1 MNKRIKK
8 KIAKMYLRKI
18 KKGYKGCGIFF
29 FTKED
34 EKRNGLE
41 KRMILGALPSE
52 TPILLSNNR
61 EDWKRMGITNR
72 EEFNYFKKIGFIGT
86 ILSYPNKPATDAQIL
101 DSYNDRN
108 FKNGIE
114 IDFSER
120 TGLGAWYINPFMVR
134 TIY

>member
-8 KIAKMYLRKI
+8 KVAKRYLRKI
-18 KKGYKGCGIFF
+18 EKGYKGCGIFF
-29 FTKED
+29 FT
-34 EKRNGLE
+34 EKDKYRSE
-41 KRMILGALPSE
+41 SERRMILGKLPSE
-52 TPILLSNNR
+52 TPILLSNDLH
-61 EDWKRMGITNR
+61 DWRRMGITNR

-86 ILSYPNKPATDAQIL
+86 ILSYPNKPATDTQIL

-114 IDFSER
+114 INFSER
-120 TGLGAWYINPFMVR
+120 TGLGAWYINPLMVR

>member
-8 KIAKMYLRKI
+8 KVAKRYLRKI
-18 KKGYKGCGIFF
+18 EKGYKGCGIFF
-29 FTKED
+29 FTEKD
-34 EKRNGLE
+34 EHRNGLE
-41 KRMILGALPSE
+41 KRMILGKLPSE
-52 TPILLSNNR
+52 TPILLSNDLH
-61 EDWKRMGITNR
+61 DWKRMGITNI

-86 ILSYPNKPATDAQIL
+86 ILNYPNKPATDAQIL
-101 DSYNDRN
+101 NSYNDRN

-120 TGLGAWYINPFMVR
+120 TGMGAWYINPFMVR